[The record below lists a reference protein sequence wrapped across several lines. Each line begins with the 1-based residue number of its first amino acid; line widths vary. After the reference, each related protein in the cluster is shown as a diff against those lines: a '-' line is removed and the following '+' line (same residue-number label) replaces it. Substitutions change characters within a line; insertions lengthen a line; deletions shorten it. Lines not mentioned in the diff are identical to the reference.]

1 MVNLLSTGGDQ
12 PDARQILWGLGTG
25 GIAMMIELE
34 AISASHLVT
43 TVFLYGS
50 AALLIASTVAVTWL
64 CRPAQNPMALRA
76 RTA

>member
-1 MVNLLSTGGDQ
+1 
-12 PDARQILWGLGTG
+12 
-25 GIAMMIELE
+25 MMIELD

>member
-1 MVNLLSTGGDQ
+1 
-12 PDARQILWGLGTG
+12 
-25 GIAMMIELE
+25 MMIELD

-64 CRPAQNPMALRA
+64 CRPAQTAMALRA